1 MINMN
6 ITLPLKPAMTMDAP
20 VIFINSIGVSYT
32 SLIIYGCF
40 TLMVFIGIVIAII
53 VFKRGG

>member
-1 MINMN
+1 MN

-20 VIFINSIGVSYT
+20 VIFINSYGVSYT
-32 SLIIYGCF
+32 SMIIYGCF
-40 TLMVFIGIVIAII
+40 ALMVFIGIVIGIL